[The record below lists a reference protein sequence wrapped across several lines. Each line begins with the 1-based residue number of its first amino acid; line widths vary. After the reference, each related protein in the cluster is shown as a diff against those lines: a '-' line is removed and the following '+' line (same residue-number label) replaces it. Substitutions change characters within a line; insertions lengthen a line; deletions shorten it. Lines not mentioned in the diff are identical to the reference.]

1 MEVSSAALLRYR
13 FLHVVCITVT
23 AVVQAISMAATSQNQ
38 NAVQTRG
45 DSKAQLRIAIFGAGC
60 IGSMMA
66 WHLVHDGGHEVTVV
80 ARGARL
86 VQLQA
91 DQAILDKLHN
101 RAKIN
106 VSAALDLTV
115 PYDLLL
121 VPVKGPQ
128 VAEAL
133 HTVQASAAKT
143 IMFMSVTF
151 RSLGLMRNAV
161 GAARFAYAFPKFP
174 AVMKHGI
181 LEDTKISSYTPVIV
195 TEACWAKLFKDAHIP
210 SGLTYDMDS
219 YLRAHVAA
227 ATPLLTLCVISHSRG
242 AGITCAEATFHAKA
256 QAEGF
261 AIVQQLGHNIPNAG
275 LNWMRHTP
283 LKLNS
288 SVFWLM
294 SRVLPSNF
302 KELLQTSAQ
311 EAADNIDEMTNA
323 APGKTAA
330 LLTIRP
336 VT

>member
-1 MEVSSAALLRYR
+1 
-13 FLHVVCITVT
+13 
-23 AVVQAISMAATSQNQ
+23 MAATSGAGQNQ
-38 NAVQTRG
+38 NDVRTNG
-45 DSKAQLRIAIFGAGC
+45 DSRALSIAVFGAGC

-66 WHLVHDGGHEVTVV
+66 WHLVRNGGHEVTVV

-91 DQAILDKLHN
+91 DQAILDKQQN
-101 RAKIN
+101 CAEVT
-106 VSAALDLTV
+106 VSAALDLSV

-121 VPVKGPQ
+121 VPVKGNQ

-133 HTVQASAAKT
+133 HTVQASAAQT

-151 RSLGLMRNAV
+151 RSLRFMRDAV
-161 GAARFAYAFPKFP
+161 GAARFAYGFPKFP

-181 LEDTKISSYTPVIV
+181 LEDTEISSFTPVIV
-195 TEACWAKLFKDAHIP
+195 TEPRWAKLFKDAHIP
-210 SGLTYDMDS
+210 SGLTHDMDS

-227 ATPLLTLCVISHSRG
+227 ATPLLTLCVIAHMRG
-242 AGITCAEATFHAKA
+242 AGITCAEATSHAMA

-261 AIVQQLGHNIPNAG
+261 AIVRQLGHNIPNAG
-275 LNWMRHTP
+275 LNWMSHTP
-283 LKLNS
+283 LRFNS

-294 SRVLPSNF
+294 SRMLPSSF
-302 KELLQTSAQ
+302 QELLQTSAQ
-311 EAADNIDEMTNA
+311 EAADNIDEMSNA